1 MGVWEY
7 IKIAIGFFA
16 GIGTLLVG
24 LKMMSGGMERASDK
38 GLRKLFSKMSDNRF
52 IGVGVGCAVTALVQS
67 SAATTVMVVGF
78 VNAGVMTLFQA
89 TSIIMGANI
98 GTTVTAQIL
107 ALQSFSITADFT
119 LFAFVGVM
127 VQMLAK
133 SDTAKNVGF
142 MLAGLGITFVGLSL
156 MSDSMS
162 ELAKEPVIVELL
174 ERLTNPILLAL
185 IGVALTALIQSSAAV
200 TAILIGMVGNGI
212 MIGGGGNGI
221 LFVIMGTNIGTCMA
235 SILSSIGAN
244 ANAKRAA
251 FIHFMF
257 NFIGSVVFIVI
268 CLCWSSFKAVV
279 IDSWIRNPQQQ
290 IAMFHTLFNIF
301 TTLLLIPF
309 SGSLVKLSR
318 LVIRDKKA
326 VNEFSVKYIDE
337 RILQTPAIAL
347 AQLIKEMTY
356 MLEVAQRALD
366 KSMENFIKRTEDEE
380 PVRKDLREINYLS
393 GKVTDYL
400 IKLSEEDMSHNDELT
415 VSSLYKVLNDI
426 LRVAD
431 FSNNIMRYLRVAIAN
446 ELYFSAEGLNEI
458 REMYALVDELFKD
471 VNYSFANRTVRLLA
485 KIEETESKTDKFKLQ
500 LQQNHLDRLKGGNC
514 KSESSSLYVNLIGN
528 IERVADHLVYIAQSV
543 NEE

>member
-1 MGVWEY
+1 
-7 IKIAIGFFA
+7 
-16 GIGTLLVG
+16 
-24 LKMMSGGMERASDK
+24 
-38 GLRKLFSKMSDNRF
+38 
-52 IGVGVGCAVTALVQS
+52 
-67 SAATTVMVVGF
+67 
-78 VNAGVMTLFQA
+78 
-89 TSIIMGANI
+89 
-98 GTTVTAQIL
+98 
-107 ALQSFSITADFT
+107 
-119 LFAFVGVM
+119 
-127 VQMLAK
+127 
-133 SDTAKNVGF
+133 
-142 MLAGLGITFVGLSL
+142 
-156 MSDSMS
+156 
-162 ELAKEPVIVELL
+162 
-174 ERLTNPILLAL
+174 
-185 IGVALTALIQSSAAV
+185 
-200 TAILIGMVGNGI
+200 
-212 MIGGGGNGI
+212 
-221 LFVIMGTNIGTCMA
+221 
-235 SILSSIGAN
+235 
-244 ANAKRAA
+244 
-251 FIHFMF
+251 
-257 NFIGSVVFIVI
+257 
-268 CLCWSSFKAVV
+268 
-279 IDSWIRNPQQQ
+279 
-290 IAMFHTLFNIF
+290 
-301 TTLLLIPF
+301 
-309 SGSLVKLSR
+309 
-318 LVIRDKKA
+318 
-326 VNEFSVKYIDE
+326 
-337 RILQTPAIAL
+337 
-347 AQLIKEMTY
+347 

>member
-7 IKIAIGFFA
+7 VEVAIGFLA

-24 LKMMSGGMERASDK
+24 MKMMSGGMERAADK

-52 IGVGVGCAVTALVQS
+52 AGVGVGCAVTALVQS
-67 SAATTVMVVGF
+67 SSATTVMVVGF

-107 ALQSFSITADFT
+107 ALQSFSVTAIFT

-127 VQMLAK
+127 VQMFAK

-142 MLAGLGITFVGLSL
+142 MLAGLGITFVGLAL

-162 ELAKEPVIVELL
+162 ELAKEPVIVDLL

-185 IGVALTALIQSSAAV
+185 IGVALTAVIQSSAAV

-212 MIGGGGNGI
+212 LVGGSGNGI
-221 LFVIMGTNIGTCMA
+221 LFVIMGTNVGTCMT
-235 SILSSIGAN
+235 SILSSIGTN

-257 NFIGSVVFIVI
+257 NFIGSAVFIVI
-268 CLCWSSFKAVV
+268 CLCWADFKAVV
-279 IDSWIRNPQQQ
+279 IDSWIPNPQQQ
-290 IAMFHTLFNIF
+290 IAMFHTLFNVF
-301 TTLLLIPF
+301 TTALLIPF
-309 SGSLVKLSR
+309 SRSLVKLSQF
-318 LVIRDKKA
+318 VIREKKSPD
-326 VNEFSVKYIDE
+326 EFSVKYIDE

-347 AQLIKEMTY
+347 AQLIKEMSY

-366 KSMENFIKRTEDEE
+366 KAMDNFINRTEDEE
-380 PVRKDLREINYLS
+380 PIRKDLREINFLS

-400 IKLSEEDMSHNDELT
+400 IRLSEEDMSHNDELT
-415 VSSLYKVLNDI
+415 VSSLYKVLSDI
-426 LRVAD
+426 MRVAD
-431 FSNNIMRYLRVAIAN
+431 FSNNIMRYLRVAVAN
-446 ELYFSAEGLNEI
+446 ELYFSSEGLNEI
-458 REMYALVDELFKD
+458 KEMYSLVDELFKD
-471 VNYSFANRTVRLLA
+471 VDYTFANRTTRLLA
-485 KIEETESKTDKFKLQ
+485 KIEDTESKTDKFKLQ

-543 NEE
+543 KE